1 MNKNDLLYKFLRPVD
16 QLISGLKGGTM
27 LNVGDTAPDFE
38 VKANTGKSVRLSE
51 FLGKKVILWFYPK
64 ADTPGCTAEACGFRD
79 LNPKLKDKNAV
90 ILGVS
95 FDTVEENAA
104 FAQKFRLDFPLLCDT
119 GRDIGMK
126 YGACKTKEDKNASRI
141 GYVID
146 EKGKIL
152 QAHAKVDARAF
163 PEQVLNT
170 L

>member
-1 MNKNDLLYKFLRPVD
+1 MDKNTLIYKIFRPVD
-16 QLISGLKGGTM
+16 QFISGLKGGTM

-38 VKANTGKSVRLSE
+38 VQNHLGRKTSLKDFR
-51 FLGKKVILWFYPK
+51 GKKVILWFYPK

-79 LNPKLKDKNAV
+79 RNSKLADKNAV

-95 FDTVEENAA
+95 FDTMQENSA
-104 FAQKFRLDFPLLCDT
+104 FAQKYGLDFPLLCDT
-119 GRDIGMK
+119 DRDIGMK

-146 EKGKIL
+146 EKGVIL
-152 QAHAKVDARAF
+152 QSHPKVDARAF
-163 PEQVLNT
+163 PEQVLST